1 MIGKL
6 LRRSSDTHV
15 KNTKPWVQTCLGHA
29 VLDDLLVGQIRLVA
43 DQQLVN
49 AFRCVTVNF
58 LQPLL
63 DIRESVWRDRLIWNI
78 RVDNEPVLTV
88 IGNVIND
95 DDTVSSTVVRGCD
108 SAESFLT

>member
-1 MIGKL
+1 MQVDL
-6 LRRSSDTHV
+6 TY
-15 KNTKPWVQTCLGHA
+15 LGDA
-29 VLDDLLVGQIRLVA
+29 VLNNLLAGQIGLVPDEQLVHALRCVSVDLLE
-43 DQQLVN
+43 
-49 AFRCVTVNF
+49 
-58 LQPLL
+58 PLL